1 MTKKSWRHELD
12 LLVEENLS
20 ELLNETKLYDN
31 AITKSSDKSKAQM
44 WVAMAILN
52 SKLNAILL
60 QNQPEKKI
68 EKKLSEKD
76 LKKLLKALESY

>member
-1 MTKKSWRHELD
+1 MVQQNWRKELTLD
-12 LLVEENLS
+12 IEESLTQLLR
-20 ELLNETKLYDN
+20 ETKEFDSGIKQ
-31 AITKSSDKSKAQM
+31 AGDKSKAQI

-52 SKLNAILL
+52 NKLNQLIDNSG
-60 QNQPEKKI
+60 QKK

>member
-1 MTKKSWRHELD
+1 MNKKSWRKELELD
-12 LLVEENLS
+12 IEESLS
-20 ELLNETKLYDN
+20 ELLNETKSYKN
-31 AITKSSDKSKAQM
+31 AISKADDKGKAQL

-52 SKLNAILL
+52 SKLNEISLH
-60 QNQPEKKI
+60 NQPEKKV